1 MLRDLFLVPNLIT
14 LSRIFLSPLIIL
26 VFDSALWVLAIL
38 LYTVVSDFA
47 DGFVARRMGL
57 RTPLGAVLDPVADK
71 ILVLCFLAAAYL
83 HQIIAP
89 WMIVALVARDL
100 YVALNYPLFL
110 IFHPKASDAKVE
122 SKMGGKITTA
132 IQFLC
137 LALLAF
143 LPMESW
149 KDLSLWSPQAIP
161 FLLLYPLSLWTMI
174 DYTLHYWRMLLKARE
189 AGKTNESS
197 KKHTQ

>member
-14 LSRIFLSPLIIL
+14 LSRILLSPLIIL
-26 VFDSALWVLAIL
+26 VFDSALWVLVIL
-38 LYTVVSDFA
+38 LYTVISDFA

-71 ILVLCFLAAAYL
+71 VLVLCFLAAAYV

-89 WMIVALVARDL
+89 WMIFALVTRDL
-100 YVALNYPLFL
+100 YVAFNYPLFML
-110 IFHPKASDAKVE
+110 FHPKAGDAKVE

-132 IQFLC
+132 VQFLC

-143 LPMESW
+143 LPLESW
-149 KDLSLWSPQAIP
+149 KDITLVSPQAIP

-174 DYTLHYWRMLLKARE
+174 DYTIHYWGMLLRARKD
-189 AGKTNESS
+189 AKTS
-197 KKHTQ
+197 